1 MIGVTIACI
10 LLFGIVS
17 IYMIRTTKVMNIMLM
32 AMPGDREKCIRAGA
46 TDYLTKPID
55 SEKLISMLRVWLYKS

>member
-10 LLFGIVS
+10 FLFGIVS